1 MRARS
6 LPCPTALAAL
16 LALNACTSASSD
28 QAQPEA
34 DGSAEV
40 ASDTPE
46 PSEDATETMPPEDA
60 LPPDTSDAQSADD
73 DASDASEGSAEPDTT
88 PADTTPQGPWFEL
101 GTGESGFEAISAGS
115 PVACNFGPQGSYH
128 IWAAARLHDLPPAAL
143 QLQLRAELD
152 GQTVGAGFA
161 APLDTEW
168 TQHDDGTADLFGQFL
183 YLDFGIDFPA
193 LSGHALTIAGTLSGP
208 DLANPL
214 SASATATFSCLQ

>member
-1 MRARS
+1 MRAGS
-6 LPCPTALAAL
+6 LPCPSAIAAL
-16 LALNACTSASSD
+16 LALNACAAAPRD
-28 QAQPEA
+28 QAPPA
-34 DGSAEV
+34 SDGSAEV

-46 PSEDATETMPPEDA
+46 PSYDAGDSLPPEDT
-60 LPPDTSDAQSADD
+60 LPLDTSDAESADD
-73 DASDASEGSAEPDTT
+73 DASDPSDGSAEPDTT

-115 PVACNFGPQGSYH
+115 PVSCNFGPQGSYH

-152 GQTVGAGFA
+152 GEAVGAGFA

-193 LSGHALTIAGTLSGP
+193 LSGQSLTIVGTLSGP
-208 DLANPL
+208 RLANPL
-214 SASATATFSCLQ
+214 SSSATATFSCLQ